1 MNLRNIETR
10 LNRIKTPERYKIL
23 KPYFEYEKQGMSLD
37 QYDSMIAEFWKNT
50 GPEEKVYRIQ

>member
-1 MNLRNIETR
+1 MNLRPAEA
-10 LNRIKTPERYKIL
+10 RIKNLRVPEEYKIL
-23 KPYFEYEKQGMSLD
+23 KPYFEYEKQGMTLD